1 MTLKLNISER
11 LYALVLLNQFK
22 GNLETLVDALED
34 TKKFRMSEKEWEK
47 ADKKVTTVMDDKGEP
62 VTSWTWNDDKGG
74 EKEIEITKLVEGY
87 LVEKIEESNTKG
99 EFTFQD
105 KAAISLYEKL
115 SKKTKKE

>member
-34 TKKFRMSEKEWEK
+34 TKKFRISENEWEK
-47 ADKKVTTVMDDKGEP
+47 ADKKVNTVMDDKGEP
-62 VTSWTWNDDKGG
+62 ATSWTWNDDKGG

-87 LVEKIEESNTKG
+87 LVEKIEEANTKG
-99 EFTFQD
+99 ELTFQD
-105 KAAISLYEKL
+105 KAAITLSGKL